1 MIQKK
6 SKVEW
11 RLKNTEK
18 EPKSADGSRH
28 ERVKWLQR
36 RNQAALTRR
45 RGPQLDPRPG
55 EGRAPLPGTRLRT
68 SGCWRS
74 TDPPWEK
81 STGLNPGGSLKVQQC
96 RICCRHAA
104 LTSMWACQ
112 HLLLQ
117 RQTAALCSLM
127 AASPANGG
135 KDTKVT
141 IFSWYFLRC
150 LPFFKQAKA

>member
-1 MIQKK
+1 MSQKK
-6 SKVEW
+6 SKALNK
-11 RLKNTEK
+11 RNLK
-18 EPKSADGSRH
+18 PLMAQD
-28 ERVKWLQR
+28 R

-55 EGRAPLPGTRLRT
+55 EGREPLPRTRHQT

-81 STGLNPGGSLKVQQC
+81 SRGLNPADPLETQQLRASC
-96 RICCRHAA
+96 GHAV
-104 LTSMWACQ
+104 LTSMWVCQ

-117 RQTAALCSLM
+117 HQTAALCSLM

-135 KDTKVT
+135 KRQFRIHTSL
-141 IFSWYFLRC
+141 FSWNFLRR
-150 LPFFKQAKA
+150 LAFMLALLIFTSTEAGQG